1 MKKLLFLL
9 LCAAIPAIATTNKF
23 SEAQI
28 TGRWQ
33 CVTEYSGDY
42 FIAKTDDTVTLHADH
57 LAENAGKYTFT
68 FRAQELTFRYEQLSR
83 GNWKLDGDTL
93 SLTWRDG
100 PLTPAHDPKI
110 QELIATSPKVRKLE
124 QEISAILKPDGKAEA
139 DANIILR
146 IDSIEGNTMQQTQL
160 ESAGGPEMAKT
171 VCTRL

>member
-1 MKKLLFLL
+1 MKKHHILL
-9 LCAAIPAIATTNKF
+9 LCAAIPALAAANNI

-68 FRAQELTFRYEQLSR
+68 FRAQELTFRYEQPSR

-93 SLTWRDG
+93 SLTWQDG
-100 PLTPAHDPKI
+100 PLTSVHDPKI

-146 IDSIEGNTMQQTQL
+146 IDSIEGNTMQKTQL

>member
-1 MKKLLFLL
+1 MKKHHILL
-9 LCAAIPAIATTNKF
+9 LCAAIPALAAANNI

-57 LAENAGKYTFT
+57 RAENAGKYTF
-68 FRAQELTFRYEQLSR
+68 RVQNLTFRYTQPSY
-83 GNWKLDGDTL
+83 GNWKLDGNTL

-100 PLTPAHDPKI
+100 PLTPAHDPEI
-110 QELIATSPKVRKLE
+110 QKLITTKAKVRELE
-124 QEISAILKPDGKAEA
+124 QEIAAILKPDENTEV
-139 DANIILR
+139 DANIVLR
-146 IDSIEGNTMQQTQL
+146 VDSIEGNTMRQTQL
-160 ESAGGPEMAKT
+160 ERAGGPEMAKT

>member
-1 MKKLLFLL
+1 MKNHHILL
-9 LCAAIPAIATTNKF
+9 LCAAIPALAAANNI

-57 LAENAGKYTFT
+57 RAENAGKYTF
-68 FRAQELTFRYEQLSR
+68 RVQNLTFHYTQPSY
-83 GNWKLDGDTL
+83 GSWKLDGDTL

-100 PLTPAHDPKI
+100 PLTPAHDPEI
-110 QELIATSPKVRKLE
+110 QKLITTKAKVRELE
-124 QEISAILKPDGKAEA
+124 QEIAAILKPDENTEV
-139 DANIILR
+139 DANIVLR
-146 IDSIEGNTMQQTQL
+146 VDSIEGNTMRQTQL
-160 ESAGGPEMAKT
+160 ERAGGPEMAKT